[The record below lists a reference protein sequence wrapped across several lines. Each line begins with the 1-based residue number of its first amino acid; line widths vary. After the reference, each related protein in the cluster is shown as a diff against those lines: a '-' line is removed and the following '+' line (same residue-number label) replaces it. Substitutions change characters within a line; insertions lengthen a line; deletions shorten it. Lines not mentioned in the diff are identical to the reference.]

1 MLVKKITIT
10 TAITEVVASLK
21 LVKQKV
27 ITSKNT
33 FLISLKVNF

>member
-1 MLVKKITIT
+1 MLVQKITTT

>member
-1 MLVKKITIT
+1 MLVQKITIT

-27 ITSKNT
+27 ITGKNT
-33 FLISLKVNF
+33 F